1 MCGIIGISC
10 PDVTAQDI
18 ILFEAILRESRI
30 RGLHATGISW
40 VEGGTIQTIK
50 EPVGADRFLEL
61 YTLADCVEADGSLNL
76 IAHTRYSTSDLR
88 YNQPIADS
96 TLSIVHNGVISQ
108 ELPESWPKLYGV
120 IGVCETSNDTELLFN
135 TVRAMGNPLV
145 EWADSSIAS
154 IELHWDGTMRFYRNG
169 RRPMYISH
177 ILDPGVGNGYK
188 GYIITSTCDVLK
200 RADVE
205 SRIGGLIKVKS
216 NVYYSISGTI
226 ALSSIPA
233 YIQGHEDLQP

>member
-40 VEGGTIQTIK
+40 VEGGVIQTIK
-50 EPVGADRFLEL
+50 EPIGADRFLEKC
-61 YTLADCVEADGSLNL
+61 TLADCVEADGSLNL

-96 TLSIVHNGVISQ
+96 LLAIVHNGVISQ
-108 ELPESWPKLYGV
+108 ELPENWPKLYGA

-145 EWADSSIAS
+145 EWADSSIAA

-169 RRPMYISH
+169 RRPLYIKPWS
-177 ILDPGVGNGYK
+177 P
-188 GYIITSTCDVLK
+188 GYIITSTLDVLK
-200 RADVE
+200 R
-205 SRIGGLIKVKS
+205 
-216 NVYYSISGTI
+216 
-226 ALSSIPA
+226 SIPGTNA
-233 YIQGHEDLQP
+233 LKVQSNTYYNIRNCQLDIETVYIQGQEDLQP

>member
-40 VEGGTIQTIK
+40 VEGNTIQTIK

-61 YTLADCVEADGSLNL
+61 HTLADCVEADGSLNL
-76 IAHTRYSTSDLR
+76 VAHTRYSTSDLR

-96 TLSIVHNGVISQ
+96 LLSVVHNGVISQ
-108 ELPESWPKLYGV
+108 ELPENWPKLYGP
-120 IGVCETSNDTELLFN
+120 IGICETSNDTELLFR
-135 TVRAMGNPLV
+135 TVQALGNPLV
-145 EWADSSIAS
+145 EWAESSIAA

-169 RRPMYISH
+169 RRPLYATHYFRPRQTM
-177 ILDPGVGNGYK
+177 
-188 GYIITSTCDVLK
+188 GYIITSTQDVLK
-200 RADVE
+200 RAGFDISPVQ
-205 SRIGGLIKVKS
+205 IAP
-216 NVYYSISGTI
+216 NVYYTVRDYDLKLE
-226 ALSSIPA
+226 AV
-233 YIQGHEDLQP
+233 YIQEQEDLQP